1 MMENTTKTPNEEIR
15 RALQTINIQL
25 ENWLNSKRPISLL
38 EKDLLKENIR
48 SFYQK
53 IDGLILDQPDCIPS
67 FEKEIQK
74 SESDFQ
80 NQVSPKASISEEV
93 ISNLRKTEFV
103 VENNPIAKKEVHA
116 ETHTPIYSST
126 VQEMIQ
132 NATVINSVE
141 QLPSTIENTLSNIEK
156 IEETPIVKRGI
167 EEKTIEARIQE
178 VKAATRF
185 EEVRTIGSTYA
196 PGESVSDKINR
207 ANTGKSISEKLK
219 SQPLVDLKLS
229 IGINERFAFIN
240 ELFHGDQQLYQQS
253 IERINSMNVYD
264 QAKIIIHEELMGQL
278 NWKQDHQRFQ
288 EFDEL
293 IKRRFNA

>member
-1 MMENTTKTPNEEIR
+1 MENTTRTPKENIQS
-15 RALQTINIQL
+15 ALQSLNVQI
-25 ENWLNSKRPISLL
+25 ENWMNSRRPISLL

-48 SFYQK
+48 SLYQQ
-53 IDGLILDQPDCIPS
+53 IEELTLDQPIS
-67 FEKEIQK
+67 IASLATEVQK
-74 SESDFQ
+74 SEPDFQ
-80 NQVSPKASISEEV
+80 TFASPKVSISEEV
-93 ISNLRKTEFV
+93 ISNLRKTENV
-103 VENNPIAKKEVHA
+103 AEINPTVNKENYT

-141 QLPSTIENTLSNIEK
+141 QPSSTIESTFNK
-156 IEETPIVKRGI
+156 IDIAEEAPVVKRGI

-178 VKAATRF
+178 IKAATRF

-196 PGESVSDKINR
+196 PGESVSDKINKT
-207 ANTGKSISEKLK
+207 NTGKSISEKLK
-219 SQPLVDLKLS
+219 SQPLLDLKLS

-240 ELFHGDQQLYQQS
+240 ELFHGDQQLYHQS

-264 QAKIIIHEELMGQL
+264 QAKSIIHDELMSQL
-278 NWKQDHQRFQ
+278 NWKQDNQRFQ